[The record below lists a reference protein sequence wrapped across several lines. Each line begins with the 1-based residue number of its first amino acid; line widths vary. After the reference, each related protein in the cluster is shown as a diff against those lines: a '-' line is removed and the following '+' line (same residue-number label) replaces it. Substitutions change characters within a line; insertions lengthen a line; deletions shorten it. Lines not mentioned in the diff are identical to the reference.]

1 MPIGGT
7 AEFSIHLS
15 GISAEGNTYLRRL
28 IRVIGASQAVSLNRQ
43 TTHLVSGKKDGP
55 KVDKAREWGIK
66 VVSEAWL
73 FAMGKSGHVEPESDY
88 PVDSTSTTT
97 VTGDDEAEAVKPVS
111 VSKSQ
116 SQARALK
123 PTPTHVD
130 DQPGHSSMSGSTS
143 AFTSA
148 TNSNLAPDIPSGPT
162 NPLSPPEGPS
172 TSARKLN
179 QASVPDSRDVGAS
192 SIGKEDRTNKARLPV
207 QESIG
212 TSGRNREMTDVL
224 RQLAEKGD
232 TSASRIKAVCPP
244 NYIPTEANDQPRR
257 SKGALRGRTSTTL
270 AQRNTTSISPDK
282 RSRSERD
289 RDSSPISPDGEFDH
303 LISAQPVYDESM
315 RVSIADP
322 AAERERKK
330 MMDALR
336 RTSQLGVGGGSR
348 VGR

>member
-7 AEFSIHLS
+7 SGFTIHLS

-43 TTHLVSGKKDGP
+43 TTHLVSGRKDGP

-73 FAMGKSGHVEPESDY
+73 FAMGRSGHVERETDY
-88 PVDSTSTTT
+88 PVDSISTTT
-97 VTGDDEAEAVKPVS
+97 VTGDEEKAVKS
-111 VSKSQ
+111 VSGAVSQSQ

-130 DQPGHSSMSGSTS
+130 DHPGDSSVSGSTTAFNS
-143 AFTSA
+143 AS
-148 TNSNLAPDIPSGPT
+148 NSNHALDIPSGSA

-172 TSARKLN
+172 ASARKLN
-179 QASVPDSRDVGAS
+179 QASVPDSRNVSVS
-192 SIGKEDRTNKARLPV
+192 SLDREEMSSKPKPPV

-232 TSASRIKAVCPP
+232 TSSSRIKAV
-244 NYIPTEANDQPRR
+244 
-257 SKGALRGRTSTTL
+257 
-270 AQRNTTSISPDK
+270 SP
-282 RSRSERD
+282 SC
-289 RDSSPISPDGEFDH
+289 
-303 LISAQPVYDESM
+303 L
-315 RVSIADP
+315 
-322 AAERERKK
+322 
-330 MMDALR
+330 L
-336 RTSQLGVGGGSR
+336 
-348 VGR
+348 